1 MKQVLLLPSSRIE
14 SHPIQLLTRRS
25 TPSAMSALLIKAQC
39 LLYVQFLVPIYFA
52 LTRYTLRM
60 IKFVCES
67 DFLFRKKLYL
77 ISRLEIRRAL
87 DIAKKYSTLC
97 TLCVYYE
104 KLFTYNNHLIT
115 FAPSLG
121 NNTIWILVTFD
132 LFVLCK

>member
-14 SHPIQLLTRRS
+14 SHPIQLLTRR

-87 DIAKKYSTLC
+87 DILQKNTALC
-97 TLCVYYE
+97 ALCVYYE

>member
-14 SHPIQLLTRRS
+14 SHPIQLLTRR
-25 TPSAMSALLIKAQC
+25 TPSVMSALLIKA
-39 LLYVQFLVPIYFA
+39 LYVQFLVPIYFA

-77 ISRLEIRRAL
+77 ISRLEIKRAL
-87 DIAKKYSTLC
+87 DIAEKKSTLC

-121 NNTIWILVTFD
+121 NNTTWILVTFD

>member
-14 SHPIQLLTRRS
+14 SHPIQLLTRR

-87 DIAKKYSTLC
+87 DIAKNTALCALYVCTTKNYLHTITTTL
-97 TLCVYYE
+97 L
-104 KLFTYNNHLIT
+104 LSRLH
-115 FAPSLG
+115 
-121 NNTIWILVTFD
+121 LVTIQSGSW
-132 LFVLCK
+132 

>member
-87 DIAKKYSTLC
+87 DILQKNTAFCALYVCTTKNYLHTITTTL
-97 TLCVYYE
+97 L
-104 KLFTYNNHLIT
+104 LSRLH
-115 FAPSLG
+115 
-121 NNTIWILVTFD
+121 LVTIQSGSW
-132 LFVLCK
+132 

>member
-87 DIAKKYSTLC
+87 DIAKKIQHSVLYVCTTKNYLHTITNTL
-97 TLCVYYE
+97 L
-104 KLFTYNNHLIT
+104 LSRLH
-115 FAPSLG
+115 
-121 NNTIWILVTFD
+121 LVTIQSGTW
-132 LFVLCK
+132 

>member
-14 SHPIQLLTRRS
+14 SHPIQLLTRR

-60 IKFVCES
+60 IKFVYAS
-67 DFLFRKKLYL
+67 HDFLFRKKLYL

-87 DIAKKYSTLC
+87 DIAKKDTALCALYVCTTKNYLHTITTTL
-97 TLCVYYE
+97 L
-104 KLFTYNNHLIT
+104 LSRLH
-115 FAPSLG
+115 
-121 NNTIWILVTFD
+121 LVTIQSGSW
-132 LFVLCK
+132 